1 MRRKVAGIALTV
13 PLLFAAACSS
23 ASSSGSSNSDP
34 VTAPATSTTEAATHA
49 NLEVEFVRAL
59 TSHTAEGVEAAAR
72 STVPGSSAAQY
83 VDFERL
89 RDEVRREAGEA
100 PGPENVQGQDD
111 RVVMSYPMVGMYR
124 AFTDFVFDGD
134 LISSFSVASV
144 PIERRV
150 VGPGEAVT
158 VGGDTYQIAG
168 ARIDSLGQLSVV
180 VQVTGGSPGT
190 VLPQDATLN
199 TTAGAVPSDFSG
211 SVPLSETAPGA
222 SILAYYEFLNP
233 ANITSISL
241 HVCTQGTNVCEDI
254 TLPFL
259 STQTA

>member
-1 MRRKVAGIALTV
+1 MRRKVAGIVLTV